1 MGHLDGENPDL
12 DRLERIVSDYQHELE
27 SDNAPSVDELV
38 RQHPE
43 LADQIRARLSST
55 IFPPSGTKGGGQS
68 DLTERW
74 MPNQEDSSASTF
86 VYRSESDSKLSSEEP
101 APSLS
106 PLRPGAQVGPY
117 RLIRQLGQGGMG
129 VVLDAEHQASGR
141 RVALK
146 LLSPNLPR
154 TRETIDRFLN
164 EANLAAALSHPR
176 TTFVYEAGE
185 VDGHFF
191 IAMERMPG
199 RTLRDEVQER
209 GQLPVPQAVDY
220 ALDVLEGLE
229 AAHKAGVIHRDVKP
243 SNCFLDEEGRVKI
256 GDFGLSKSLVADSD
270 LTRTGTFLGT
280 PQFAAPEQFRRVD
293 VDHRTDEFAVGATL
307 YFLLAGKPPF
317 TGDAAAVIAQIVA
330 DDPPALNSVNSAVP
344 KSLSRVIQG
353 AMKKD
358 PDQRY
363 CDVAEFRR
371 ALLPYS
377 SQGKSIADVGRR
389 VAAFF
394 VDGLLLSIVVAVISA
409 ALATFQ
415 WLSRSA
421 SDIGIWQGFI
431 ATLVWIPYF
440 TACEGMF
447 GCSLGKFW
455 FGLRVVDA
463 EGEPPGIWR
472 SLVRALILPGVAWL
486 GVDLLENRYEEL
498 MFRADEAVFASI
510 SVWNSA
516 IVPQLFSIAKIGA
529 CLVVCSTMRVRN
541 GFRGIHEYVSS
552 TRVIRLSADELS
564 AIHLALPQMAPA
576 LDSSLPERLGTFH
589 VLGRLGE
596 FAGVPVLAA
605 QDERLQRPAWI
616 CLTQTDQKVPRSRI
630 RLARTARQR
639 WLMEG
644 EDDGI
649 KWYALESVDG
659 ISLTEYTRFADLP
672 WAIGRKV
679 FLETCEELAS
689 ASKDGTLPNSL
700 ATDQL
705 WLNNNGHVK
714 LLDQPLLESRR
725 GGESEG
731 VQAVVSAGHRLEST
745 DKSSITRFLSA
756 VAQLCIQDEET
767 PGVALDLV
775 RSQHRNPTQSI
786 DAVASAL
793 RRMALH
799 PYRFRWDDRLGV
811 LAISSG
817 VETILYG
824 TVAFVV
830 AMMLGTQTN
839 LPIAYSV
846 ATGTVIGLVFAASIG
861 YGLRGGL
868 AFWLTG
874 TDVRSNSRAP
884 ASSARC
890 AWRNVV
896 AWTPVLSFQAVL
908 GIWFIFLSGMVAG
921 VGNVPMETR
930 FTWTMLSAYLGAFGI
945 VQIVGF
951 VTAILQP
958 RRGLQDI
965 LAGTYLVR
973 H

>member
-1 MGHLDGENPDL
+1 MGPWDGENSNL
-12 DRLERIVSDYQHELE
+12 NRLEQIVSDYQQDL
-27 SDNAPSVDELV
+27 DAGNAPSLDELV

-43 LADQIRARLSST
+43 LAEQIRKRLSMVITPAST
-55 IFPPSGTKGGGQS
+55 TNEAGDTDRTEQWVPTQEGT
-68 DLTERW
+68 
-74 MPNQEDSSASTF
+74 PASTF
-86 VYRSESDSKLSSEEP
+86 VYQNDPVSNSPTAGCSEL
-101 APSLS
+101 L
-106 PLRPGAQVGPY
+106 PGAQLGPY

-146 LLSPNLPR
+146 LLSPDLPR

-243 SNCFLDEEGRVKI
+243 SNCFLDEEGRVKV

-270 LTRTGTFLGT
+270 LTRTGAFLGT
-280 PQFAAPEQFRRVD
+280 PQFAAPEQFRRID

-317 TGDAAAVIAQIVA
+317 SGDAAAVIAQIVA
-330 DDPPALNSVNSAVP
+330 DDPPALSSVNAAVP

-358 PDQRY
+358 PEQRY
-363 CDVAEFRR
+363 CHVAEFRR

-394 VDGLLLSIVVAVISA
+394 VDGLLLSLVVAVISM
-409 ALATFQ
+409 ALAAFQ
-415 WLSRSA
+415 WLTNSSP
-421 SDIGIWQGFI
+421 DVGIWRGFI

-440 TACEGMF
+440 TASEGRF
-447 GCSLGKFW
+447 GCSFGKFW

-463 EGEPPGIWR
+463 DGEPPGIWR
-472 SLVRALILPGVAWL
+472 SLVRTLILPGVAWL
-486 GVDLLENRYEEL
+486 GVDLLETRYEEL
-498 MFRADEAVFASI
+498 MFRSDEAVFASI

-516 IVPQLFSIAKIGA
+516 VVPQLFAIAKIGA
-529 CLVVCSTMRVRN
+529 CLIVCSTMRVRN
-541 GFRGIHEYVSS
+541 GFRGIHEYLSS
-552 TRVIRLSADELS
+552 TRVIRLAADESS
-564 AIHLALPQMAPA
+564 AVNLALPQMAPA
-576 LDSSLPERLGTFH
+576 VDESLPNRLGTFQ

-596 FAGVPVLAA
+596 FVGISVLAA

-616 CLTQTDQKVPRSRI
+616 CLDQSQQKVPPSRI
-630 RLARTARQR
+630 RLARTTRQR
-639 WLMEG
+639 WLIDG
-644 EDDGI
+644 ENDGI
-649 KWYALESVDG
+649 QWYALESVDG
-659 ISLTEYTRFADLP
+659 IALTEYTRFADLP
-672 WAIGRKV
+672 WAVGRKV
-679 FLETCEELAS
+679 FLATCDELLS
-689 ASKDGTLPNSL
+689 AGEDGTLPENLS
-700 ATDQL
+700 TEQL
-705 WLNNNGHVK
+705 WITNDGHVK

-725 GGESEG
+725 GEGEDSQVVISQG
-731 VQAVVSAGHRLEST
+731 VAGGPPAEA
-745 DKSSITRFLSA
+745 SITRFLND

-775 RSQHRNPTQSI
+775 RSQRQSPSLAI
-786 DAVASAL
+786 GAVASAL
-793 RRMALH
+793 RGMAQH
-799 PYRFRWDDRLGV
+799 SYRFRWDDRLGV

-817 VETILYG
+817 IETILYG

-830 AMMLGTQTN
+830 AMTLGTQTN

-846 ATGTVIGLVFAASIG
+846 ATGTVIGLVLAASVA
-861 YGLRGGL
+861 YCLRGGM

-874 TDVRSNSRAP
+874 TDVRTTSRSP

-890 AWRNVV
+890 AWRSVV

-908 GIWFIFLSGMVAG
+908 GIWVIFLSGMVG
-921 VGNVPMETR
+921 GLGKVPLETR
-930 FTWTMLSAYLGAFGI
+930 FTWTMLSAYLLAFGV

-965 LAGTYLVR
+965 LAGTYLIR